1 MFCFRKYLNS
11 LHRLSSSVNEAPN
24 QNCIIMKEI
33 CIKNVRANPNKI
45 HIYFTSIKVLSTIN
59 DTVNLQ
65 MWLKLITILRATLQ
79 IMYNKK

>member
-1 MFCFRKYLNS
+1 M
-11 LHRLSSSVNEAPN
+11 NEAPN

-33 CIKNVRANPNKI
+33 CVKKVRANPNKI

-59 DTVNLQ
+59 DTVKQ

-79 IMYNKK
+79 IIY

>member
-1 MFCFRKYLNS
+1 M
-11 LHRLSSSVNEAPN
+11 NESPN

-33 CIKNVRANPNKI
+33 CVKNVRANPNKI

-59 DTVNLQ
+59 DTVKQ

-79 IMYNKK
+79 IIY

>member
-1 MFCFRKYLNS
+1 M
-11 LHRLSSSVNEAPN
+11 NEAPN

-33 CIKNVRANPNKI
+33 CVKNVRANPNKI

-59 DTVNLQ
+59 DTVKQ

-79 IMYNKK
+79 IIY

>member
-1 MFCFRKYLNS
+1 M
-11 LHRLSSSVNEAPN
+11 NEAPN

-33 CIKNVRANPNKI
+33 CVKNVRANSNKI

-59 DTVNLQ
+59 DTVKQ

-79 IMYNKK
+79 IIY

>member
-1 MFCFRKYLNS
+1 MNK
-11 LHRLSSSVNEAPN
+11 APN

-33 CIKNVRANPNKI
+33 CVKNVRANPNKI

-59 DTVNLQ
+59 DTVKQ

-79 IMYNKK
+79 IIY